1 MNNGFTQAMTENN
14 QGNLWNGSPRP
25 NEYVNTN
32 VSLVTSLEEA
42 LIKSTVRGSDTVH
55 FHQSKDVFYRIRVD
69 WDGRKY
75 WKELSYQD
83 AQTKIE
89 QDYVSRGE
97 FMQLVDRVN
106 AMQNPAQGGPIDV

>member
-1 MNNGFTQAMTENN
+1 MNNGFNQAPIENQN
-14 QGNLWNGSPRP
+14 NLWNGSPRP

-42 LIKSTVRGSDTVH
+42 LIKSTVRGSDMVH

-75 WKELSYQD
+75 WKEIPYGDIVDNSSQVTR
-83 AQTKIE
+83 A
-89 QDYVSRGE
+89 E
-97 FMQLVDRVN
+97 FDQLVERVN
-106 AMQNPAQGGPIDV
+106 ALSGGAPNV